1 MQGRKLYEPWR
12 AAERKENKTDVR
24 YKSRRLI
31 HENVLE
37 PRVSLVVH
45 ELSYTQRVFLRI
57 VEMSDIVAITKIC
70 FLSRVKMYIPFRDG
84 NDF

>member
-1 MQGRKLYEPWR
+1 MGKEFNAGKKEAYEPWR

-37 PRVSLVVH
+37 ARVAL
-45 ELSYTQRVFLRI
+45 
-57 VEMSDIVAITKIC
+57 
-70 FLSRVKMYIPFRDG
+70 
-84 NDF
+84 